1 MIQVVLEIKVSTVA
15 KSTLI
20 VLLYVNSSTFFVDS
34 EANKKKHGLWCI
46 CKNIRHRN
54 VMAKHYFFILE
65 QITVLFALYII
76 VREN

>member
-34 EANKKKHGLWCI
+34 EANKK
-46 CKNIRHRN
+46 NM
-54 VMAKHYFFILE
+54 VYDVFAKTLDTE
-65 QITVLFALYII
+65 M
-76 VREN
+76 